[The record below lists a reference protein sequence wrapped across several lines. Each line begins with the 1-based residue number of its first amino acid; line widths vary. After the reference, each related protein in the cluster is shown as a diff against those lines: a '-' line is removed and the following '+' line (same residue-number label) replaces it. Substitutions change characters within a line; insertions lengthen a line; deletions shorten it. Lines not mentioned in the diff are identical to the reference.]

1 MKIAR
6 LAGLMLVA
14 VLAMSL
20 VAVSAASAAGP
31 LFLTSGKPT
40 LTSSSGVSTLET
52 PGASIVIT
60 CQSDSSGGE
69 ITSTTLAGNIHV
81 HFLEC
86 QGSVA
91 KGTPCSV
98 MSPGAPLENLILTKT
113 LHGVLGL
120 VLPKPATGSDV
131 GLLVLPSTGTEF
143 VTLLGKC
150 LPEGGTTVEGNVA
163 GLVEPV
169 GGLVLA
175 GTIKFQTTNK
185 KQVIKDIDLTNGP
198 LVEPELVAFSAT
210 STEETNETVLFSKD
224 VEVM

>member
-40 LTSSSGVSTLET
+40 ITATALGLSTLAT
-52 PGASIVIT
+52 PGLGVTVT
-60 CQSDSSGGE
+60 CEESSSGGE
-69 ITSTTLAGNIHV
+69 ISSTTLAGKILV

-86 QGSVA
+86 TA
-91 KGTPCSV
+91 TKGTETCPA
-98 MSPGAPLENLILTKT
+98 MSPGAPLENLIITHT

-120 VLPKPATGSDV
+120 VLPVPATGSDV
-131 GLLVLPSTGTEF
+131 GLLLLPSEGKKF
-143 VTLLGKC
+143 VTLLGTKC
-150 LPEGGTTVEGNVA
+150 LAEATVEGSVA
-163 GLVEPV
+163 GLVGPV
-169 GGLVLA
+169 NALTLSGTLSFGVTGGA
-175 GTIKFQTTNK
+175 QN
-185 KQVIKDIDLTNGP
+185 IKDIDLTNGP
-198 LVEPELVAFSAT
+198 LVKPELLFASDT
-210 STEETNETVLFSKD
+210 STESANYDLAFSND

>member
-40 LTSSSGVSTLET
+40 ITASGTTSKLTTPGVGVSIECKTN
-52 PGASIVIT
+52 
-60 CQSDSSGGE
+60 SSGGE
-69 ITSTTLAGNIHV
+69 ISSTTLAGKILV

-86 QGSVA
+86 TG
-91 KGTPCSV
+91 KKNTETCPV
-98 MSPGAPLENLILTKT
+98 MSPGAPLENLIITHT

-131 GLLVLPSTGTEF
+131 GLLLLPSEGKKF

-150 LPEGGTTVEGNVA
+150 IAETTVEGSVA

-169 GGLVLA
+169 NALTLSGTLTLLA
-175 GTIKFQTTNK
+175 PSE
-185 KQVIKDIDLTNGP
+185 KQGITDIDLTNGP
-198 LVEPELVAFSAT
+198 LVKPELLAFSDA
-210 STEETNETVLFSKD
+210 STEEATDNLAFSKD

>member
-20 VAVSAASAAGP
+20 VSVSAASAAGP
-31 LFLTSGKPT
+31 LFLGAKPNPFT
-40 LTSSSGVSTLET
+40 TSSGVSKLTT
-52 PGASIVIT
+52 PGASIEVV
-60 CQSDSSGGE
+60 CQKDSSGGE
-69 ITSTTLAGNIHV
+69 ITSTTLAGNILV

-86 QGSVA
+86 QGKTA
-91 KGTPCSV
+91 TETCSV
-98 MSPGAPLENLILTKT
+98 KSPGAPLENLIITKT

-120 VLPKPATGSDV
+120 VLPKPASGSDV
-131 GLLVLPSTGTEF
+131 GLLVLPGTGTAF
-143 VTLLGKC
+143 VTLSGKC
-150 LPEGGTTVEGNVA
+150 LPQGSTTVEGSVA

-175 GTIKFQTTNK
+175 GTIKFLTTNK
-185 KQVIKDIDLTNGP
+185 KQAIKEIDLTNGP

>member
-40 LTSSSGVSTLET
+40 LTSTSGVSKLLT
-52 PGASIVIT
+52 PGASIEII
-60 CQSDSSGGE
+60 CQKDSSGGE
-69 ITSTTLAGNIHV
+69 VTSTTLAGKILV

-86 QGSVA
+86 EGKTA
-91 KGTPCSV
+91 TATCPV
-98 MSPGAPLENLILTKT
+98 MSPGAPLENLIITKT

-120 VLPKPATGSDV
+120 VLPKPASGSDV
-131 GLLVLPSTGTEF
+131 GLLVLPGTGSEF
-143 VTLLGKC
+143 VKLLGSC
-150 LPEGGTTVEGNVA
+150 LPGETSVEGSVA

-169 GGLVLA
+169 GSLVLA

-185 KQVIKDIDLTNGP
+185 KQVIKEIDLTNGP
-198 LVEPELVAFSAT
+198 KVEPELVAFSAT
-210 STEETNETVLFSKD
+210 SAEETNETVAFSKD

>member
-40 LTSSSGVSTLET
+40 ITATALGLSTLAT
-52 PGASIVIT
+52 PGLGVTVSCEAS
-60 CQSDSSGGE
+60 SSGGE
-69 ITSTTLAGNIHV
+69 ISSTTLAGNIVV

-86 QGSVA
+86 
-91 KGTPCSV
+91 KGEKGGATCPV
-98 MSPGAPLENLILTKT
+98 MSPGAPLENLIITKT

-120 VLPKPATGSDV
+120 VLPTPATGSDV
-131 GLLVLPSTGTEF
+131 GLLLLPTENKNF
-143 VTLLGKC
+143 VTLLGSC
-150 LPEGGTTVEGNVA
+150 FVTATVQGSVA
-163 GLVEPV
+163 GLVTPV
-169 GGLVLA
+169 NALTLSGALSFGVTGGA
-175 GTIKFQTTNK
+175 QN
-185 KQVIKDIDLTNGP
+185 IKDIDLTNGP
-198 LVEPELVAFSAT
+198 LVRPELTFASDT
-210 STEETNETVLFSKD
+210 STEEASYDLAFSKD